1 MKTKPAKVAAS
12 LLILALALCLA
23 LPSSLA
29 AGSSGRDRL
38 KPSSS
43 SPTVRREAFEY
54 YGLCIQRHQALVDYL
69 GKSSLT
75 VASSPLGNTV
85 DPTGSKSNCFEVSTP
100 FGDIQVDK
108 NTHEVVE
115 VSAIYYVVSEGS
127 SFNDSSI
134 LDCLAI
140 ISALEYSAMDELNE
154 QSRSLYSSGKTSS
167 PGVSKIVELYLYGG
181 LSDKL
186 QSAVLAAS
194 SSETLVYSGNYD
206 YYISYFK
213 SSDGSKVFFLT
224 ARARS

>member
-1 MKTKPAKVAAS
+1 MKTKTAKVAAS

-108 NTHEVVE
+108 TTHEVVE
-115 VSAIYYVVSEGS
+115 VSAIYYIVSEGS
-127 SFNDSSI
+127 VSNDSSV
-134 LDCLAI
+134 LACLAI
-140 ISALEYSAMDELNE
+140 ISALEYSAMDEFKE
-154 QSRSLYSSGKTSS
+154 QSRSLYSSGKSS
-167 PGVSKIVELYLYGG
+167 PGVRKIVDLYLYGG

-213 SSDGSKVFFLT
+213 ASDGSEVFFLT